1 MNIMAREL
9 IAYFSRAG
17 ENYFSGSYRHIDV
30 GNTEVVAG
38 MIRDVTGADMFRI
51 EMAEPYSDVYDECI
65 AQAKEDQRK
74 GPRPELRTYLDGI
87 DGYDTVYLG
96 FPDYWGTMPMAVF
109 TFLERYD
116 FSGKTIRL
124 FCTHEGSGFGSAL
137 SDLKRECPGAEIG
150 KGLSIQGGSVN
161 GARGQVEKWVKGRAV

>member
-1 MNIMAREL
+1 MEREL

-38 MIRDVTGADMFRI
+38 MIRDITGADVFKI
-51 EMAEPYSDVYDECI
+51 EMAEPYSDSYDECK
-65 AQAKEDQRK
+65 AQAQKDQR
-74 GPRPELRTYLDGI
+74 GNSRPELKSYPEGI
-87 DGYDTVYLG
+87 DEYDTIYLG

-116 FSGKTIRL
+116 FSGKTIRP
-124 FCTHEGSGFGSAL
+124 FCTHEGSGFGSSL

-150 KGLSIQGGSVN
+150 SGLSIQGGSVN
-161 GARGQVEKWVKGRAV
+161 GVRGQVEKWVKSRTA

>member
-74 GPRPELRTYLDGI
+74 GARPELRTYLDGI

-96 FPDYWGTMPMAVF
+96 FPDYWGTMPMRSSRSWRGTTSPA
-109 TFLERYD
+109 RP
-116 FSGKTIRL
+116 SGR
-124 FCTHEGSGFGSAL
+124 SAPTRAAD
-137 SDLKRECPGAEIG
+137 SA
-150 KGLSIQGGSVN
+150 
-161 GARGQVEKWVKGRAV
+161 ARSPT